1 MNEKIILFGAGA
13 NKNKIFNIILKYGGF
28 EVVEIWDN
36 NSQLQGTFCE
46 FQGKNISIKKPYYQD
61 KYNVL
66 ITTNIYYEEIRR
78 QLEKE
83 FSIPLEKIKEYNY
96 IYKNFKSDIIEK
108 YKDSKDCR
116 INKICEFLK
125 DNELD
130 VFCGQIDN
138 KYDEELF
145 EIYKDEDAGLL
156 YSYWKGKK
164 IYLSSKFKDVKK
176 AKSYLCGLCREQ
188 DDASPHCYN
197 IDKLDLESVDLV
209 IDGGSAEGFFALQ
222 VIDNVKKVYLVEGD
236 ESWLEALKYTFE
248 PYKDKVTIIPKW
260 LDSSDDET
268 CITLDTLALQDEEL
282 KTLLIKLDVEG
293 KESDVI
299 KGIDKLLNRNMNLTC
314 IVCTYHRSEDA
325 QDISDYFKYN
335 KFRTSFTEGYMFFP
349 YSGEIKPEL
358 RKGVLTAVRNL
369 R

>member
-13 NKNKIFNIILKYGGF
+13 NKNKVFNIILEYGGF

-46 FQGKNISIKKPYYQD
+46 FQGRNISIKKPYYQD
-61 KYNVL
+61 KYNIL
-66 ITTNIYYEEIRR
+66 ITTNIYHEEIRR
-78 QLEKE
+78 QLEME
-83 FSIPLEKIKEYNY
+83 FSIPREKIKEYNY
-96 IYKNFKSDIIEK
+96 IYKNFKSVIIEK
-108 YKDSKDCR
+108 YKDSKDGR

-125 DNELD
+125 YNELD
-130 VFCGQIDN
+130 VFCGQIEN
-138 KYDEELF
+138 IYPEELF
-145 EIYKDEDAGLL
+145 EIYKDDDAGLL

-164 IYLSSKFKDVKK
+164 IYLSSKFKDAKK

-188 DDASPHCYN
+188 DNESPHCYN

-209 IDGGSAEGFFALQ
+209 IDGGAAEGFFALQ

-248 PYKDKVTIIPKW
+248 PYKDKVAIIPKW
-260 LDSSDDET
+260 LDSSDDEN
-268 CITLDTLALQDEEL
+268 CITLDTLALQEEEL
-282 KTLLIKLDVEG
+282 KTLLIKLDIEG

-299 KGIDKLLNRNMNLTC
+299 KGIDKLLDRNMNLTC

-325 QDISDYFKYN
+325 QDISDYFKNN
-335 KFRTSFTEGYMFFP
+335 KFKTSFTEGYMFFP

-369 R
+369 L